1 MAQKASVG
9 TQKPKAARS
18 RRRVLVKRGIPPV
31 AGASK
36 IIVIKRGE
44 DLLAGLKDRY
54 ALMQKDLETV
64 EFFWNTLMKPEKDY
78 SGSKEWPEH
87 LALVNKWEL
96 HEGVKSIYDYRAKMR
111 KLKVWID
118 HFQAG
123 RDYELTVDEVVE
135 IQS

>member
-1 MAQKASVG
+1 MGKPASV

-18 RRRVLVKRGIPPV
+18 RKRILVKRGIPAV
-31 AGASK
+31 AGAGK
-36 IIVIKRGE
+36 IVVVKRGE
-44 DLLAGLKDRY
+44 DLRSSLETRY
-54 ALMQKDLETV
+54 NLMQNDIETV

-78 SGSKEWPEH
+78 SGTKEWPEH

-96 HEGVKSIYDYRAKMR
+96 HEGVKTIYDYRAKMR

-123 RDYELTVDEVVE
+123 HDYELTVDEVVE

>member
-1 MAQKASVG
+1 MGKPVSVIP
-9 TQKPKAARS
+9 KPKAGRS
-18 RRRVLVKRGIPPV
+18 RKRVLVKRGIP
-31 AGASK
+31 AASGASK
-36 IIVIKRGE
+36 IFVVKRGE
-44 DLLAGLKDRY
+44 DLRELLSTRY
-54 ALMQKDLETV
+54 NLMQKDLETV

-78 SGSKEWPEH
+78 SGTKEWPDH

-111 KLKVWID
+111 KIKVWLD

-123 RDYELTVDEVVE
+123 HDYELTVDEVVE